1 MHQAYVSVCPTTGQR
16 ISPFTLVNEDEILV
30 GSVVGER
37 YHVRD
42 VLGQGTTGTVFAVE
56 HLSFPRPAAM
66 KVLRPRYIPLESVIR
81 VFHGEARTAFTVSHA
96 CLPEIFEVG
105 QLPDGAPYFM
115 MERLHGETLARRI
128 RRERLSLAAAVDVM
142 MQILSAIETIH
153 ARDLLLRDLRPQNI
167 FLSHRRGCRP
177 VVKLLDLGLARLVPL
192 TKVQEEWDSLR
203 TAVGETGAEGSLSMP
218 YYLSPERTRGEHDV
232 EPASDL
238 FIAAIIFYE
247 ALTAE
252 RPFRATTYEGLLQ
265 KIARATPVRM
275 RELRPEIPPELD
287 ELVLRALSADPRA
300 RPPSARE
307 FQDELRAIFEGARRG
322 SAQSRGAPSV
332 AMPVS
337 APMSATPATQE
348 SSEHIASQHA
358 VSERAA
364 SERAASERAASERL
378 ASERMSSERTLQLA
392 NSRGPS
398 PSSRESSHSLN
409 TITREAPSPVT
420 APPAVEPPLD
430 PIYEE
435 EQTRTDRRF
444 AEITAG
450 LMQNSRFDEASAD
463 NPQRTMP
470 PPGPGDVPID
480 IDFEEEPTKTSR
492 PDELDA
498 EVAAWRARR
507 RANEEDETETMQIS
521 ADLRS
526 RLDEIELKR
535 GDPSAPPPT
544 TRAKPRG

>member
-56 HLSFPRPAAM
+56 HLTFPRPAAM

-192 TKVQEEWDSLR
+192 AKVQEEWDSLR
-203 TAVGETGAEGSLSMP
+203 TAVGDSGAEGSLSMP

-265 KIARATPVRM
+265 KIARATPVPM
-275 RELRPEIPPELD
+275 RELRPEIPAELD

-322 SAQSRGAPSV
+322 SAHSRAAPSV
-332 AMPVS
+332 AFPMS

-348 SSEHIASQHA
+348 STEHIANLHA
-358 VSERAA
+358 VSERAV
-364 SERAASERAASERL
+364 SERL
-378 ASERMSSERTLQLA
+378 ASDRMSSERTVEVIK
-392 NSRGPS
+392 SRPQ
-398 PSSRESSHSLN
+398 SSHSLN
-409 TITREAPSPVT
+409 TITREAPSPVA
-420 APPAVEPPLD
+420 APPALEPPLD

-463 NPQRTMP
+463 NPQRTVP
-470 PPGPGDVPID
+470 PPAPGDVPID
-480 IDFEEEPTKTSR
+480 IDFEEEATETSR
-492 PDELDA
+492 PDQLDA

-526 RLDEIELKR
+526 KLDEIELKR